1 MSVSGVSKLSQ
12 RNSFR
17 ACGGEGETDG
27 KCGFSLSLSLSP
39 SPFLA
44 VGLTVISYSF
54 NLGFH
59 FFLCCFP
66 SVHLMPYHGLV
77 CTQDNHYFSTSIKR
91 TRFASHP
98 PSLAIPQNH
107 PNNLPLLV
115 MVAHNSEDRSSPR
128 GCPVSLPPSAN
139 KLKGLCARMRI

>member
-17 ACGGEGETDG
+17 ACGGERETDG
-27 KCGFSLSLSLSP
+27 KCGFSLSLSP

-66 SVHLMPYHGLV
+66 YLQRGLV
-77 CTQDNHYFSTSIKR
+77 CTQDNHYFSTSIKS

-98 PSLAIPQNH
+98 PSLSRKTIRTTSVVGNGRAQLGGSFIAAG
-107 PNNLPLLV
+107 LP
-115 MVAHNSEDRSSPR
+115 
-128 GCPVSLPPSAN
+128 CLPPSAS
-139 KLKGLCARMRI
+139 KLKGLCACVCI